1 MSRKPKATGVEARV
15 IADLPKWMPLI
26 SEDAGND
33 LSRKAVIARL
43 SDEIAKRQQLGRKK
57 YPTTLARNPA
67 RFVERVRH
75 AAEES
80 WDGLAYMQ
88 WAMEGMESADFLQ
101 WAADHPRESAWI
113 QQQEISLLRMQRLL
127 ACLLTRLLMAAEAA
141 DLKAP
146 PMPEDLQALAKR
158 IPFRL
163 RRSMSGR
170 NRQQEYTNAD
180 LGIWVT
186 RITYGCPKA
195 DRQGHWRQS
204 SKRPK
209 VSCGCIADGRM
220 HGEYPSVSA
229 LLQDLPGVAR
239 AAAKLYPP
247 KGGQDA

>member
-15 IADLPKWMPLI
+15 IADLEKWMPLI

-33 LSRKAVIARL
+33 LSRKAVIGRL

-88 WAMEGMESADFLQ
+88 WAMERMETAGFLQ
-101 WAADHPRESAWI
+101 WAAESPRQAAWI
-113 QQQEISLLRMQRLL
+113 QQQVISLLTMQRLQ

-141 DLKAP
+141 LIEHCKAV
-146 PMPEDLQALAKR
+146 AKR
-158 IPFRL
+158 IPFAKRAHL
-163 RRSMSGR
+163 NGR
-170 NRQQEYTNAD
+170 DMVTKWENEAV
-180 LGIWVT
+180 GICRESIVH
-186 RITYGCPKA
+186 GCPKA
-195 DRQGHWRQS
+195 D
-204 SKRPK
+204 
-209 VSCGCIADGRM
+209 GRGYWDPHPRKSPTVLYHR
-220 HGEYPSVSA
+220 HGKSA
-229 LLQDLPGVAR
+229 VYGTLAELLLASPTVLD

>member
-15 IADLPKWMPLI
+15 IEDLEKWMTLI
-26 SEDAGND
+26 SEEGRND

-43 SDEIAKRQQLGRKK
+43 SDEIAMRQQLGRKK

-67 RFVERVRH
+67 RFVARVRH

-88 WAMEGMESADFLQ
+88 WAAG
-101 WAADHPRESAWI
+101 HPRDSAWI
-113 QQQEISLLRMQRLL
+113 QQQVISLLTMQRLL

-146 PMPEDLQALAKR
+146 PMPEDLEALAKR

-195 DRQGHWRQS
+195 DRQGHWKQS
-204 SKRPK
+204 SKKPT
-209 VSCGCIADGRM
+209 VSCGCIADGQM

>member
-15 IADLPKWMPLI
+15 IEDLEKWMTLI
-26 SEDAGND
+26 SEEGGNE
-33 LSRKAVIARL
+33 LSRKAVIGRL
-43 SDEIAKRQQLGRKK
+43 SEEIAKRQELGRKK

-67 RFVERVRH
+67 RFVARVRH

-88 WAMEGMESADFLQ
+88 WVKDGMESADFLQ

-113 QQQEISLLRMQRLL
+113 QQQGISLLTMQRLL

-146 PMPEDLQALAKR
+146 PIPEDLEALAKR

-163 RRSMSGR
+163 QRSISGR
-170 NRQQEYTNAD
+170 NRQQEYANAN

-195 DRQGHWRQS
+195 DRQGHWKQS
-204 SKRPK
+204 SRKPK
-209 VSCGCIADGRM
+209 VSCGCIAEGRM
-220 HGEYPSVSA
+220 HGEYSSVAA

-247 KGGQDA
+247 KGGKDA

>member
-15 IADLPKWMPLI
+15 IADLEKWMPLI
-26 SEDAGND
+26 SEEGGND
-33 LSRKAVIARL
+33 LSRKAVVSRL
-43 SDEIAKRQQLGRKK
+43 GEEIAKRQELGRKK

-67 RFVERVRH
+67 RFVARVRH

-88 WAMEGMESADFLQ
+88 WAMEAMEFADFQQ

-113 QQQEISLLRMQRLL
+113 QQQGISLLTMQRRL

-146 PMPEDLQALAKR
+146 PIPEDLEALAKR

-163 RRSMSGR
+163 QRSISGR

-186 RITYGCPKA
+186 RIIYGCPKA
-195 DRQGHWRQS
+195 DAQGYWKQS
-204 SKRPK
+204 SKKPK

-220 HGEYPSVSA
+220 HYEYSSVAA

-247 KGGQDA
+247 KGGKDA

>member
-15 IADLPKWMPLI
+15 IEDLEQWMTLI
-26 SEDAGND
+26 SEEGGNE
-33 LSRKAVIARL
+33 LSRKAVVSRL
-43 SDEIAKRQQLGRKK
+43 GEEIAKRQELGRKK

-67 RFVERVRH
+67 RFVARVRH

-88 WAMEGMESADFLQ
+88 WVKEGMESADFQQ

-113 QQQEISLLRMQRLL
+113 QQQGISLLTMQRLL

-146 PMPEDLQALAKR
+146 PIPEDLEALAKR

-163 RRSMSGR
+163 QRSISGR
-170 NRQQEYTNAD
+170 NRQQEYTNAN

-195 DRQGHWRQS
+195 DRQGYWKQS
-204 SKRPK
+204 SRKPK

-220 HGEYPSVSA
+220 HGEYSSVAA
-229 LLQDLPGVAR
+229 LLQDLNGVAR